1 MDRFSKRVRGG
12 TTVKR
17 MAVLLL
23 TVAVG
28 LLGCEKFQAFRT
40 PPMIPDAAM
49 VAPPPPSPAPV
60 APLAAAGL
68 EKVTFTVDG
77 PLEESLRR
85 LTDRETAPAL
95 AQVTARLLIW
105 WVDVARGLRRGD
117 AVTVLFQRIPNKEPL
132 VHMLQFHSGK
142 NERDYQAYLYKA
154 EGARFA
160 HYYDAAGAEVEE
172 RIENSPLDDYE
183 QVTSMLRDGRRHHGV
198 DFKTPVGTAVKA
210 PFDLQ
215 LMRKNWNF
223 RGNGNCLELQNG
235 AGQRVLFLHLS
246 ELPRSLAVG
255 KHFKTGEVI
264 AESGNTGHT
273 TAPHLHYQL
282 EGVDGRVLDP
292 FKVHRTFHKSL
303 GAGSLAGFKAAKEK
317 YDRMLT
323 SVPAATQPASPV
335 AAAAPAPAVAA
346 ESAPVAPPAPPIP
359 AELGPVPAAKRP

>member
-1 MDRFSKRVRGG
+1 M
-12 TTVKR
+12 KR

-23 TVAVG
+23 TVPVA
-28 LLGCEKFQAFRT
+28 LLGCEKLQAFRT
-40 PPMIPDAAM
+40 PPPLPDAG
-49 VAPPPPSPAPV
+49 VAAPSPPSPAAPPV
-60 APLAAAGL
+60 DPLAAAGL

-117 AVTVLFQRIPNKEPL
+117 SLTVLFQRIPNKEPL
-132 VHMLQFHSGK
+132 VHALLFHSGK

-172 RIENSPLDDYE
+172 RIENAPLDDYE
-183 QVTSMLRDGRRHHGV
+183 QVTSMLRDGRRHRGV
-198 DFKTPVGTAVKA
+198 DFKTPVGTPVKA
-210 PFDLQ
+210 PFDL
-215 LMRKNWNF
+215 LLTRKNWNF

-255 KHFKTGEVI
+255 KHFRTGEVI

-282 EGVDGRVLDP
+282 ESADGRLLDP
-292 FKVHRTFHKSL
+292 FKVHRNFHKSL
-303 GAGSLAGFKAAKEK
+303 GEGSLAGFKAAKEK
-317 YDRMLT
+317 YDRILAYVRVAT
-323 SVPAATQPASPV
+323 PPAAPPA
-335 AAAAPAPAVAA
+335 AAAAPVAVAPAPAA
-346 ESAPVAPPAPPIP
+346 ESAPAAPLVAPPAPPIP
-359 AELGPVPAAKRP
+359 AELGPATTAKKRP